1 MTLEE
6 KLKKIDEL
14 KDLLNK
20 YFGACRFTYNW
31 AIDKEK
37 ESYDSR

>member
-20 YFGACRFTYNW
+20 YPNSKLNFLDDTFKVDFIYN
-31 AIDKEK
+31 
-37 ESYDSR
+37 